1 LAGGSTAPG
10 GRGGGGG
17 APAGASGSGAGAA
30 GAVAGSPWLVVDP
43 GAGRGA
49 GGFGA
54 SDWGRR
60 GRRRGCLLLRGVRK
74 RSLDEIVEAERIDE
88 IREARTRTRGRVGRY
103 IVVVCV
109 GREGSDWI

>member
-1 LAGGSTAPG
+1 MAGGSTAPG

-49 GGFGA
+49 GGSGA

-60 GRRRGCLLLRGVRK
+60 GRRRGCLLLRGVRE
-74 RSLDEIVEAERIDE
+74 RSLDEVIEAERIDE
-88 IREARTRTRGRVGRY
+88 VRYVRTRTRGREARY

-109 GREGSDWI
+109 GREGWDWI